1 MSVARFNMAHRSYTE
16 HTVTLERIRAVAK
29 ELGVHVATMM
39 DTGHSIVSTGPLKTP
54 DVQLHEGSQVRII
67 TDREIEGDATTIS
80 CNDRKLSDHVDIGD
94 TLLVDD
100 GSLTL
105 KVSGVGPHIIDTVAM
120 NALRLTPRKKL
131 VVLGKP
137 SPISAQSA
145 TSDITTW
152 AGPNKVDIVVVP
164 GLLTKKDA
172 VALRQSLGSYRPLI
186 FGKVNTAES
195 IEACTTM
202 LEELDGVVISRR
214 DLALSLAPEKIAM
227 IQKFVVERCNA
238 AGKPIFI
245 SSQILDSMV
254 DRPRPTR
261 AEVSDVANAVL
272 DGTDGMILSARI
284 EEGQFALE
292 ALEAMTR
299 TCREAESAVIEEDLF
314 DHLRAQVTRPLR
326 VPNAIASA
334 GILAAM
340 EIRCKVLL
348 TVSSSGN
355 TARELA
361 RYRPKAAI
369 IAITSTEAVANQM
382 SVLRGV
388 T

>member
-1 MSVARFNMAHRSYTE
+1 MSVVRFNMAHRSSTE
-16 HTVTLERIRAVAK
+16 HTVTLERLRAAAK
-29 ELGVHVATMM
+29 ELGVHVAAMM
-39 DTGHSIVSTGPLKTP
+39 DTGHSIFLTGPLKTP
-54 DVQLHEGSQVRII
+54 DVQLHQGSQVRIV

-80 CNDRKLSDHVDIGD
+80 CNHRKLSDHVDIGD
-94 TLLVDD
+94 TLLLDD

-120 NALRLTPRKKL
+120 NATRLTPRRKL

-137 SPISAQSA
+137 LSTQSA

-152 AGPNKVDIVVVP
+152 AEPNNVDIVVVP
-164 GLLTKKDA
+164 GLLTKRNV
-172 VALRQSLGSYRPLI
+172 VALRLSLGTYRPLI
-186 FGKVNTAES
+186 FGKVNTVES
-195 IEACTTM
+195 IEACTTI
-202 LEELDGVVISRR
+202 LEELDGVVISRG
-214 DLALSLAPEKIAM
+214 DLALALAPEKIAM
-227 IQKFVVERCNA
+227 IQKFVVEKCNA
-238 AGKPIFI
+238 AGKPTFI
-245 SSQILDSMV
+245 STQVLESMA
-254 DRPRPTR
+254 DCPRPTR

-284 EEGQFALE
+284 EEGQYALE

-299 TCREAESAVIEEDLF
+299 TCREAERAVIEEDLF
-314 DHLRAQVTRPLR
+314 ARVRSHVTRPIK

-334 GILAAM
+334 GIMTAM
-340 EIRCKVLL
+340 EIQCKLLL
-348 TVSSSGN
+348 TISSSGN

-369 IAITSTEAVANQM
+369 LAVTASEAVANQM
-382 SVLRGV
+382 SALRGV